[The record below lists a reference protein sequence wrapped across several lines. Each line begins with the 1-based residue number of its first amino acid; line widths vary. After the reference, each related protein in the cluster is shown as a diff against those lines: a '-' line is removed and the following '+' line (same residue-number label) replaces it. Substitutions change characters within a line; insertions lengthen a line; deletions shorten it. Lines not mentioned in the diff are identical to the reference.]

1 MRRWSVRIRQ
11 AAPFFYTM
19 SNLDQEVLNILYTP
33 LDIPE
38 PPKVDYNRFVD
49 WVRSS
54 ADQSVA
60 GRRDASK
67 ITNPELYP
75 WDIVYAKLEG
85 SWHNHFDQEFPD
97 LANFFSQGFNL
108 EPGQIKNI
116 ILLPVKK
123 DFIGTGFWHS
133 DPDESGLRVYLEN
146 EETDNFLLIR
156 PTVEPLSQRPPNRIL
171 PADGVHPSIQNNV
184 EHSARLL
191 RPNQGFFI
199 NNIRGIHAART
210 NVVNNKRIAVIISLV
225 GRSSP
230 LANASE
236 ATKQLIIDSAKK
248 YSDYSIYWT
257 PPR

>member
-1 MRRWSVRIRQ
+1 
-11 AAPFFYTM
+11 M

-38 PPKVDYNRFVD
+38 PPKFDYNEFVT
-49 WVRSS
+49 WVTSS
-54 ADQSVA
+54 ADQQVA

-67 ITNPELYP
+67 ITDPSMYP

-85 SWHNHFDQEFPD
+85 AWHKGFDQAFPD
-97 LANFFSQGFNL
+97 LAKFFSQGFNL
-108 EPGQIKNI
+108 EPDHIKNI
-116 ILLPVKK
+116 ILLPVKEG
-123 DFIGTGFWHS
+123 FIGTGFWHS
-133 DPDESGLRVYLEN
+133 DPDESGLRLYLEN

-156 PTVEPLSQRPPNRIL
+156 PTVEPLDHRPPNRVL
-171 PADGVHPSIQNNV
+171 PNNGIHPSVQNNV

-191 RPNQGFFI
+191 KPNQGFFI

-210 NVVNNKRIAVIISLV
+210 NVVTNKRIAVIISLV
-225 GRSSP
+225 GRGSP
-230 LANASE
+230 LSSATD
-236 ATKQLIIDSAKK
+236 ATKQLIINSAKK